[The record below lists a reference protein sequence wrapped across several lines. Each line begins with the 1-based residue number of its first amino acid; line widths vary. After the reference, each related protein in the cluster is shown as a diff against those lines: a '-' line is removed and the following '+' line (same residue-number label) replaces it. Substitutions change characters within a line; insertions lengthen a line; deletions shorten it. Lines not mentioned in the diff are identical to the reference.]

1 MSLNIMQSQ
10 LTPLMTPPTT
20 EVMFIRNLIS
30 SILPFHRT
38 FTRWSLPTVNYGTAR
53 HSLRQIFLS
62 CLVAAFAEMR
72 CRRFAPLE
80 RRSLDRALFGTARR
94 RRSCALVGDD
104 DDGFVRICKT
114 AILPTLPTCFMDC
127 YLIISEATSRSRTSI
142 HAFLETSHCIVI
154 AKFCIADITNS
165 STYSLH

>member
-20 EVMFIRNLIS
+20 EVKFIRNLIS
-30 SILPFHRT
+30 SILPFHWT

-53 HSLRQIFLS
+53 HSLRRVFLS

-80 RRSLDRALFGTARR
+80 RRSLDRALFCTARRR

-114 AILPTLPTCFMDC
+114 TILPTLPTCFMDC
-127 YLIISEATSRSRTSI
+127 YLIISEATSRTSI
-142 HAFLETSHCIVI
+142 HASLES
-154 AKFCIADITNS
+154 
-165 STYSLH
+165 